1 MAADISQTIVKTIKV
16 AVYLAYQGKVL
27 PYYTHTLPLNQE
39 SEGAGVPITDFKEA
53 CRVINEEISPLLKG
67 KDILGLKKIDDILQ
81 SFQKKKKE
89 DVNDNIIRA
98 CSEAV
103 LFAYP
108 QCTSPSAPY

>member
-81 SFQKKKKE
+81 SFQKKKE